1 MSFGRYSKK
10 TVSLQIRETT
20 LGHISNENK
29 ALLLMQNLR
38 CIFRR
43 SHFGKCMAQMWLLTS
58 GEEIAKKCKNTLGP
72 NPNFY
77 ASAVSQNTALSSESK
92 FWILY

>member
-1 MSFGRYSKK
+1 
-10 TVSLQIRETT
+10 
-20 LGHISNENK
+20 
-29 ALLLMQNLR
+29 
-38 CIFRR
+38 
-43 SHFGKCMAQMWLLTS
+43 MAQMWLLTS

-92 FWILY
+92 FWILYKDSFL